1 MLLPRLAA
9 AAAVLLLIVAGS
21 VIKAEGK
28 PHRIVVDT
36 DVATDD
42 LLALLYL
49 LKLNTSQ
56 FQFEVHI
63 CNKPPNHSPNISDL

>member
-9 AAAVLLLIVAGS
+9 AAAVLLLIVARS
-21 VIKAEGK
+21 VIEAEGK
-28 PHRIVVDT
+28 PHQIIVDT

-42 LLALLYL
+42 LLALLYF

-56 FQFEVHI
+56 FQFE
-63 CNKPPNHSPNISDL
+63 

>member
-1 MLLPRLAA
+1 MLLRRLAA
-9 AAAVLLLIVAGS
+9 AAAVLLLIVARS
-21 VIKAEGK
+21 FIEVEGK

-63 CNKPPNHSPNISDL
+63 